1 MIRQG
6 FAVVGAA
13 AVLAIGGVVTPLRPS
28 AQAASMTM
36 GSISLLAPA
45 TGSVIT
51 SNTIDVQIAVKGF
64 TPVESIAA
72 VSEENSASA
81 EQVSAATE
89 ELSAQATEVVTSATS
104 LAAMA
109 ARLDELLGAFHF
121 AEAAAAD
128 HGHPAPIV
136 DIRRS
141 RAA

>member
-64 TPVESIAA
+64 TLSCP
-72 VSEENSASA
+72 SAGKA
-81 EQVSAATE
+81 P
-89 ELSAQATEVVTSATS
+89 
-104 LAAMA
+104 
-109 ARLDELLGAFHF
+109 LDGVGHWHLLL
-121 AEAAAAD
+121 E
-128 HGHPAPIV
+128 
-136 DIRRS
+136 IR
-141 RAA
+141 